1 MGPSFWGF
9 KCIIKISIWG
19 PFPFTFYFRKESED
33 KSDVYNFG
41 LILLE
46 VLMGKM
52 PSMGLHGPKEL
63 VTNTMHIMLTYTNYS
78 LFCPK
83 TIHQFTSIVFFLF
96 VCAMEV

>member
-1 MGPSFWGF
+1 MEDGSFLLGF

-19 PFPFTFYFRKESED
+19 PFPFNFSFRKESED

-52 PSMGLHGPKEL
+52 PSMGPHGPKEL
-63 VTNTMHIMLTYTNYS
+63 VTKTMHIMLTYTNYS
-78 LFCPK
+78 LFVLSLQAC
-83 TIHQFTSIVFFLF
+83 FSFLF